1 MKKILVR
8 ACSLALSLIMVAGL
22 STPIAQAAVFTD
34 IETEEPVT
42 TRTRT
47 FDGSTEVVF
56 DEVPLFNQGDYPH
69 SPYGRE
75 EWSVASHG
83 CGIVSV
89 AMIATYLTDKVHAPD
104 EMAMQFGRYNTV
116 HGSYWILFADS
127 AKELG
132 LGEVIQTN
140 NWSKVETALKNGQPV
155 VSIQST
161 GLFTGGGHFIVL
173 TGMTEDGKVLVN
185 DPNGGNWRK
194 NATMIEGFENGFTPS
209 QIRASGGT
217 YWIYQPKD
225 EVLALRAEM
234 ANNN

>member
-1 MKKILVR
+1 MLFCNHNTGEHKKRVKTLKNHVLT
-8 ACSLALSLIMVAGL
+8 ACYS
-22 STPIAQAAVFTD
+22 
-34 IETEEPVT
+34 
-42 TRTRT
+42 
-47 FDGSTEVVF
+47 
-56 DEVPLFNQGDYPH
+56 
-69 SPYGRE
+69 
-75 EWSVASHG
+75 
-83 CGIVSV
+83 
-89 AMIATYLTDKVHAPD
+89 
-104 EMAMQFGRYNTV
+104 
-116 HGSYWILFADS
+116 
-127 AKELG
+127 
-132 LGEVIQTN
+132 EVIQTN

>member
-1 MKKILVR
+1 MKKMLVR
-8 ACSLALSLIMVAGL
+8 AVSFALTLIIAAGL
-22 STPIAQAAVFTD
+22 TTPIAHAAVFTD
-34 IETEEPVT
+34 LTTEEPVT

-56 DEVPLFNQGDYPH
+56 DTVPLFNQGDYPH

-89 AMIATYLTDKVHAPD
+89 AMIATYLTDELHAPD
-104 EMAMQFGRYNTV
+104 VMAMQFGRYNTV
-116 HGSYWILFADS
+116 HGSYWSLFAGS

-132 LGEVIQTN
+132 LGEVVQTS
-140 NWSKVETALKNGQPV
+140 NWSKVAEALKNGQPV

-161 GLFTGGGHFIVL
+161 GLFTSGGHFIVL

-185 DPNGGNWRK
+185 DPNGGNWTK
-194 NATMIEGFENGFTPS
+194 NATMIEGFANGFTPE
-209 QIRASGGT
+209 QIRADGGT
-217 YWIYQPKD
+217 YWIYQPKE
-225 EVLALRAEM
+225 EVKALRAEM
-234 ANNN
+234 NN